1 MLCYRPCYRPYSY
14 VIVHRSYS
22 LYSIVYT
29 VSAKSIARAEKK
41 DAIHIFFFAAA
52 LNVIFTRFLHSTLYK
67 TADWE
72 GGAVQHPKKPPIIF
86 DIFWLNLFKKF
97 ILENIFLVLR

>member
-14 VIVHRSYS
+14 VIVHVFVHRSYS

-29 VSAKSIARAEKK
+29 VSAKSIARVEKK

-52 LNVIFTRFLHSTLYK
+52 LNVFFTRFLHSTLYK

-72 GGAVQHPKKPPIIF
+72 GGLSNTQKSHP
-86 DIFWLNLFKKF
+86 LFLTF
-97 ILENIFLVLR
+97 FG